1 MYNGCFNEIYILEAL
16 KLCLTPPPA
25 KFAKINRVRFDYYLD
40 GDN

>member
-1 MYNGCFNEIYILEAL
+1 MYNGCFNEIYFSEAL